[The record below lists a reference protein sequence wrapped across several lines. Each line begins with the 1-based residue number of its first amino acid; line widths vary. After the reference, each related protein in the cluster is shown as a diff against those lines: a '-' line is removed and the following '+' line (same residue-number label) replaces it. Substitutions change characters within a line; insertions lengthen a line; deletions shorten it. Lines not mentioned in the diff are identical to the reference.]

1 MLEQRALYERARQ
14 TVAGFERAGAR
25 AGEEA
30 SALTE
35 FLERLLE
42 DVRAYELA
50 GLPLADPLA
59 TMQRELERA
68 VADALQV
75 AASAKDDIAALAR
88 DDAEYARALA
98 SWNEGNRTF
107 EERYSQASARWTQHE
122 QRVTELSDVEGRQ
135 RSLSDALAIARE
147 QLRDLGDPVERYR
160 TLRERWTALR
170 QAHVGVIDDQCEEL
184 TALSEDVI
192 RAAVKAGS
200 AIPELRDALRNA
212 FSGSGVRATRIDA
225 MMDALAQQP
234 EPLAVWESLIAEL
247 ELLAVFESS
256 DTLAAS
262 VPSTPL
268 LASLGLPPADA
279 QRIAMRLTTEAWL
292 ELSLTQ
298 FSDKPTFTYR
308 SREDQY
314 IPFENA
320 SAGQQATALLQVL
333 LRQPGP
339 PLIIDQPED
348 DLDSEIVLA
357 VAEQIGM
364 AKSQRQLIFA
374 SHDANLVVNGDA
386 DSVVCCQYRVAGDHS
401 GGRISHEGAIDMPD
415 VREIITRVMEGGE
428 KAFRLRTA
436 KYGF

>member
-1 MLEQRALYERARQ
+1 
-14 TVAGFERAGAR
+14 
-25 AGEEA
+25 
-30 SALTE
+30 
-35 FLERLLE
+35 
-42 DVRAYELA
+42 VR
-50 GLPLADPLA
+50 
-59 TMQRELERA
+59 
-68 VADALQV
+68 
-75 AASAKDDIAALAR
+75 
-88 DDAEYARALA
+88 
-98 SWNEGNRTF
+98 
-107 EERYSQASARWTQHE
+107 
-122 QRVTELSDVEGRQ
+122 
-135 RSLSDALAIARE
+135 
-147 QLRDLGDPVERYR
+147 
-160 TLRERWTALR
+160 
-170 QAHVGVIDDQCEEL
+170 
-184 TALSEDVI
+184 
-192 RAAVKAGS
+192 AGS
-200 AIPELRDALRNA
+200 AVPELRDALRDA
-212 FSGSGVRATRIDA
+212 FSGSGVRATRLDTI
-225 MMDALAQQP
+225 MDALAQQP
-234 EPLAVWESLIAEL
+234 DPLTVWETVISEL

-268 LASLGLPPADA
+268 LASLGFPQADA
-279 QRIAMRLTTEAWL
+279 QRIAARLTTEAWL
-292 ELSLTQ
+292 ELSLIQ

-386 DSVVCCQYRVAGDHS
+386 DLVVCCQYRVAGDHS

-415 VREIITRVMEGGE
+415 VREIITSVMEGGE